1 MEGRVGMNSNYIDI
15 MIQSLEKKV
24 TVLNRLI
31 ELNKQQKLYLQDP
44 NLSPEEFE
52 KNMDRKASLIDELN
66 QLDMGFEELFGRV
79 RDTLNGG
86 REAYADQIK
95 RMQDLIREI
104 TEKSNTVQTQELRNK
119 EQVQRKFAD
128 IREQVKGV
136 RNSQKVVRQYY
147 QNMIKQGANEP
158 HFLDN
163 KK

>member
-1 MEGRVGMNSNYIDI
+1 MNSNYIDI

-86 REAYADQIK
+86 REA
-95 RMQDLIREI
+95 
-104 TEKSNTVQTQELRNK
+104 
-119 EQVQRKFAD
+119 
-128 IREQVKGV
+128 
-136 RNSQKVVRQYY
+136 
-147 QNMIKQGANEP
+147 
-158 HFLDN
+158 
-163 KK
+163 

>member
-1 MEGRVGMNSNYIDI
+1 MNSNYIDI
-15 MIQSLEKKV
+15 MIQSLEKKAA
-24 TVLNRLI
+24 VLNQLI

-52 KNMDRKASLIDELN
+52 KNMDRKASLVDELG
-66 QLDMGFEELFGRV
+66 QLDTGFEELFDRV
-79 RDTLNGG
+79 RDVLNYD
-86 REAYADQIK
+86 RQAYAAQIK

-104 TEKSNTVQTQELRNK
+104 TEKGNTVQTQELRNK

-128 IREQVKGV
+128 IRKQVKGV

-147 QNMIKQGANEP
+147 QNMAKHGANEP
-158 HFLDN
+158 KFLDN

>member
-1 MEGRVGMNSNYIDI
+1 MDSSYIDI
-15 MIQSLEKKV
+15 MIQSLEKKAAI
-24 TVLNRLI
+24 LDQLI

-44 NLSPEEFE
+44 NLSPDDFE
-52 KNMDRKASLIDELN
+52 KNMDRKAALIDGLV
-66 QLDMGFEELFGRV
+66 QLDNGFEELFGRV
-79 RDTLNGG
+79 RDALYAN
-86 REAYADQIK
+86 RDAYAFQIK

>member
-1 MEGRVGMNSNYIDI
+1 M
-15 MIQSLEKKV
+15 
-24 TVLNRLI
+24 
-31 ELNKQQKLYLQDP
+31 
-44 NLSPEEFE
+44 
-52 KNMDRKASLIDELN
+52 
-66 QLDMGFEELFGRV
+66 
-79 RDTLNGG
+79 
-86 REAYADQIK
+86 
-95 RMQDLIREI
+95 IREI